1 MWQVLHAT
9 LLLSHVDNKLYKI
22 ILNGTRQCRRSVKGE
37 GRGEL
42 GVGLPASNRAGVA
55 ACLPASLGWAG
66 LVVGQSLPAC
76 AAATLSRGHKNYLQL
91 NALNMLPG
99 LTMLPLLLLCVR
111 QLWKNACNVT
121 LGSALQRGGRARQR
135 GQGCIRFGVQ
145 FVSREFL

>member
-1 MWQVLHAT
+1 M
-9 LLLSHVDNKLYKI
+9 
-22 ILNGTRQCRRSVKGE
+22 
-37 GRGEL
+37 
-42 GVGLPASNRAGVA
+42 GVGLPGGASNRAGVA

-99 LTMLPLLLLCVR
+99 LTMLLPLLLLCVR
-111 QLWKNACNVT
+111 QLWQNACNVT
-121 LGSALQRGGRARQR
+121 LGSALQRGGRAGQR